1 MLAVNALHLFSLATF
16 KLYYLS
22 LLMLKFVKNELG
34 FGDHL
39 KYFEVLHLLFFRVR
53 YFRLTSYVHRNFF
66 LYMLLNQRLVRFNLV
81 IDFVSYLLLQFVL
94 CFGEVQVIVG
104 DYLGSSLDFHYRFI
118 SLDIKME

>member
-22 LLMLKFVKNELG
+22 LLMLKFVENKLG

-66 LYMLLNQRLVRFNLV
+66 LYMLLNQRLVRFNLM
-81 IDFVSYLLLQFVL
+81 IDFVSYLLL
-94 CFGEVQVIVG
+94 
-104 DYLGSSLDFHYRFI
+104 
-118 SLDIKME
+118 